1 MTLMRTT
8 VGINK
13 AEDAKRMDTGIGFA
27 DALRR
32 IFPAALA
39 RHLQFRGWIRQE
51 AWCNRM
57 SETFLNEATGT
68 A

>member
-1 MTLMRTT
+1 MTLMRTAA
-8 VGINK
+8 GINK
-13 AEDAKRMDTGIGFA
+13 AEDAEGMDAQIGVA